1 VGSGVK
7 TAYVERRSL
16 LSFEQYLAIF
26 LEAPRRQAR
35 NSAQWLR
42 DAIEHPGADEVATPV
57 GKVRRHRIF
66 DQPSPDLGTPRIAGQ
81 EEVQAAIVRI
91 LDNFVRSGRVNKLIL
106 LHGPNGSAKSSI
118 VAALARAM
126 EVYSERPEGA
136 LYRYHWVFPSEKR
149 IKGGGTV
156 GFGGGAAGGE
166 VASFAQLEGD
176 ALDARLAC
184 PLRDHP
190 LLLVPRAER
199 RRLLEEQCRPAAR
212 EGVGADD
219 FVLSDYVANGEPCQF
234 CQQISAAL
242 LGAYHGDWLKVLRHV
257 QVERFYVSTRYQQA
271 AVSVEPQVSVDAS
284 VRQVT
289 ADRSAGS
296 LPPALQSM
304 ALFEPF
310 GPLVAGNRGLLEYA
324 DILKRPLEAW
334 KYLLGMSEN
343 GRVSLEQFILHLDQV
358 LIASA
363 NEAQLTAF
371 KELPDFS
378 SFKARIELVRVP
390 YLRRRSVEREIYDQ
404 QLTPEVL
411 GKHVAPH
418 ATDVAATWAV
428 LTRMKKPMADRYPAE
443 VRAVVEA
450 LTPMDKLRLYDR
462 GEAPEQLGMQQ
473 AKELRR
479 HLEAL
484 YHESDVYP
492 IYEGRTGASAR
503 EIKTALFNAGQ
514 NPRYACLTPMA
525 VLEELEALCRDRSVH
540 EFLQETVVQGYHD
553 ALAFLAEAED
563 ALLDRLDEEIRDS
576 MGMVSAAQYRELFDR
591 YLALISSWVKG
602 ERIRNRVTGA
612 YEQPDEGRMADFERI
627 VAAPEEGRAEFR
639 RSLIAA
645 VGAHRVDHPDSD
657 EIDVAAIFPEHF
669 RRLRDHYYQERKQE
683 LARNKENLLRHLT
696 GEGGPQDERVR
707 REVEQTLRTMQERY
721 AYCPACA
728 REAVLFLLRRR
739 YQDAAAQPS

>member
-1 VGSGVK
+1 MGSGVK
-7 TAYVERRSL
+7 AAYAERRSL
-16 LSFEQYLAIF
+16 LSFEEYLAIF

-35 NSAQWLR
+35 GAAQWLR
-42 DAIEHPGADEVATPV
+42 DAIEFPGAEEVATPV
-57 GKVRRHRIF
+57 GSLRRYRLF
-66 DQPSPDLGTPRIAGQ
+66 DQPSPELGTPRIAGH

-118 VAALARAM
+118 VAALTHAM
-126 EVYSERPEGA
+126 EQYSERPEGA

-149 IKGGGTV
+149 VKGGGTV
-156 GFGGGAAGGE
+156 GFGGRAPPGGE
-166 VASFAQLEGD
+166 VSSFAQLEGD
-176 ALDARLAC
+176 AIDARLAC

-199 RRLLEEQCRPAAR
+199 RKLLEQHCRPSAR
-212 EGVGADD
+212 EGKGAED
-219 FVLSDYVANGEPCQF
+219 FVLSDYVVNGEPCQY
-234 CQQISAAL
+234 CQQIASAL

-271 AVSVEPQVSVDAS
+271 AISVEPQISVDGSA
-284 VRQVT
+284 RQVT
-289 ADRSAGS
+289 ADRSVGS
-296 LPPALQSM
+296 LPAALQSV

-334 KYLLGMSEN
+334 KYLLGMAET
-343 GRVSLEQFILHLDQV
+343 GRVSLEQFILHLDLV

-363 NEAQLTAF
+363 NEAQLSAF

-404 QLTPEVL
+404 QLTPAAL

-443 VRAVVEA
+443 VRAVIDM
-450 LTPMDKLRLYDR
+450 LSPMDKLRLYDR
-462 GEAPEQLGMQQ
+462 GEAPERLGMQQ
-473 AKELRR
+473 ARELRK

-484 YHESDVYP
+484 YRESDVYP

-553 ALAFLAEAED
+553 AEAFLADAEEG
-563 ALLDRLDEEIRDS
+563 LLDRLDEEIRDS
-576 MGMVSAAQYRELFDR
+576 MGMVSAAQYREHFDR

-602 ERIRNRVTGA
+602 ERIRNRVTGE

-627 VAAPEEGRAEFR
+627 VAAPEEGRADFR

-645 VGAHRVDHPDSD
+645 VGAYRVDHPDTA

-669 RRLRDHYYQERKQE
+669 RRLRDHYYEERKAE

-696 GEGGPQDERVR
+696 GEGGPQEDRVR

-721 AYCPACA
+721 GYCQACA

-739 YQDAAAQPS
+739 YQDAG

>member
-1 VGSGVK
+1 MDARSFLEAVGSGVK
-7 TAYVERRSL
+7 AAYAERRSL
-16 LSFEQYLAIF
+16 LSFEEYLAIF
-26 LEAPRRQAR
+26 LEAPRHQAR
-35 NSAQWLR
+35 GAAQWLR
-42 DAIEHPGADEVATPV
+42 DAIEHAGSVEVATPV
-57 GKVRRHRIF
+57 GALRRYRVF
-66 DQPSPDLGTPRIAGQ
+66 DQASELGTPRIAGQ

-118 VAALARAM
+118 VAALTRAM

-149 IKGGGTV
+149 VKGGGTV
-156 GFGGGAAGGE
+156 GFGGRDAGAE

-176 ALDARLAC
+176 AIDARLAC

-199 RRLLEEQCRPAAR
+199 RRLLEAHCQPGERG
-212 EGVGADD
+212 EGD
-219 FVLSDYVANGEPCQF
+219 FVLSDYVVNGEPCQY
-234 CQQISAAL
+234 CQQIASAL

-271 AVSVEPQVSVDAS
+271 AVAVEPQISVDAS

-296 LPPALQSM
+296 LPPALQSV

-334 KYLLGMSEN
+334 KYLLGMSES
-343 GRVSLEQFILHLDQV
+343 GRVSLEQFFLHLDLV

-363 NEAQLTAF
+363 NEAQLSAF

-404 QLTPEVL
+404 QLTPAVV

-418 ATDVAATWAV
+418 ATDMAATWAV

-443 VRAVVEA
+443 VRGVVES
-450 LTPMDKLRLYDR
+450 LTPMDKLRLYDA
-462 GEAPEQLGMQQ
+462 GAAPERLGMQQ
-473 AKELRR
+473 ARELRK

-484 YHESDVYP
+484 YRESDVYP

-503 EIKTALFNAGQ
+503 EIKTALFNAAQ
-514 NPRYACLTPMA
+514 SERYACLTPMA
-525 VLEELEALCRDRSVH
+525 VLEELGALCRDRSVH

-553 ALAFLAEAED
+553 AEAFLADAEEG
-563 ALLDRLDEEIRDS
+563 LLDRLDEEIRDS
-576 MGMVSAAQYRELFDR
+576 MGMVSASQYREHFDR
-591 YLALISSWVKG
+591 YLTLISSWVKG
-602 ERIRNRVTGA
+602 ERIRNRVTGE
-612 YEQPDEGRMADFERI
+612 YEQPDEARMADFERI

-645 VGAHRVDHPDSD
+645 VGAHRVDHPDSA

-669 RRLRDHYYQERKQE
+669 RRLRDHYYQERKAE

-696 GEGGPQDERVR
+696 GEGGPLDERVR
-707 REVEQTLRTMQERY
+707 REVEQTLGTMQERY
-721 AYCPACA
+721 GYCPDCA

-739 YQDAAAQPS
+739 YQEG